1 MTPRSLAFLLAVV
14 PACATTQPDADPRR
28 PHADTPTE
36 PAARPLPSDLAAS
49 NNLFATD
56 LYAKLR
62 ERPGNLAF
70 SPTSMSLALAM
81 TYAGARGE
89 TAEQMRTVLRFAV
102 PDEALHAAYADQIA
116 SWNDPARTDVELR
129 VVNRLFGAK
138 GHPFHADYVALTRD
152 RYHAPIEQLDFAADA
167 DGARKHINAW
177 VEKETK
183 DRIVDL
189 LPPGSVDAST
199 PLVLTNAIYFRGTW
213 KHEFDAKQT
222 VPGEFHPLGGA
233 TMRVP
238 MMHMAHTAAFGE
250 ADGVKVLELPYA
262 GDALAMD
269 VLLPTERD
277 GLAALEEKLTADNI
291 DRWLGGMREV
301 ELDVALPKFKIEMPE
316 SIALE
321 GTLSAMGMPIAFSNA
336 ADFSGMSDSELAIDD
351 VYHKAFVE
359 VNEEGTE
366 AAAATAVVMR
376 EAAVMAKPSFIAD
389 HPFLFLIR
397 DTRSGAILFMGRVSS
412 PA

>member
-1 MTPRSLAFLLAVV
+1 MTARSLAFLLALL
-14 PACATTQPDADPRR
+14 PACATTQSDADPRR
-28 PHADTPTE
+28 PDSGTPTE

-62 ERPGNLAF
+62 DRPGNLAF

-81 TYAGARGE
+81 TYGGARGE
-89 TAEQMRTVLRFAV
+89 TAEQMRTVLRFGV
-102 PDEALHAAYADQIA
+102 PDATLHAAYADQIA
-116 SWNDPARTDVELR
+116 SWNDPARTDYELR

-138 GHPFHADYVALTRD
+138 GHPFHAEYVALTRD
-152 RYHAPIEQLDFAADA
+152 RYHAPIEQLDFAADPEA
-167 DGARKHINAW
+167 ARKHINDW

-189 LPPGSVDAST
+189 LPSGSIDGGT
-199 PLVLTNAIYFRGTW
+199 PLVLTNAIYFKGTW
-213 KHEFDAKQT
+213 KHEFDAKAT
-222 VPGEFHPLGGA
+222 VPAEFHLGA
-233 TMRVP
+233 TTMRVP
-238 MMHMAHTAAFGE
+238 MMNMTHTLAFGE

-277 GLAALEEKLTADNI
+277 GLAALEEKLTAENI
-291 DRWLGGMREV
+291 DRWLGGMHAV
-301 ELDVALPKFKIEMPE
+301 EIDVALPKFKIEMPE
-316 SIALE
+316 SIALK

-336 ADFSGMSDSELAIDD
+336 ADFSGMSDSALAIDD

-376 EAAVMAKPSFIAD
+376 ESAVMVKPTFVAD

-397 DTRSGAILFMGRVSS
+397 DTRSGAILFMGRVSN